1 MEKKAS
7 SSLSR
12 ATQNYR
18 TANKALLKNK
28 SFASFVAA
36 LQGSGKTKFFQKRRT
51 EVKTYD
57 DEFISRLE
65 KGFEAIDSIILNPRS
80 FIRESPELVDAG
92 RAKKINSQSVSHL
105 ASHTQYVYEVKDNG
119 DVTPMK
125 ILTVNSEVDFQI
137 YENRFVYSLIQKAA
151 LFIEK
156 RFQYIK
162 SHGETRDSEVL
173 ILQNETEIDGARY
186 EMFSRIKVSTPSSDE
201 GKAEKNEE
209 SLLRLSRLRER
220 AAYYRKSSFAES
232 LKGSKPVN
240 NPIHMTNMIVKE
252 PHYHAC
258 YELWNF
264 LDSYSDLGVSFDVKE
279 TEQEF
284 TEEDISSLYCLLGQ
298 EALSLSSS
306 LISSRELP
314 EGNTKA
320 KNIRPKITFS
330 LEEETFDDGRYIY
343 EQFPEGLPPLSDLL
357 APARLQGSF
366 PSLEEAKAERLA
378 LEARQK
384 EYKTKRALVDMA
396 IEEAKA
402 KEVARLAAERAEA
415 LKEEQLRQE
424 KEEEN
429 RRLRE
434 RRREAILESVSSA
447 ILASQEKM
455 EEERMRALRKAIRMK
470 ALADAGY
477 DPYSY
482 SDSSVLPLSEVP
494 SAPPAEEE
502 EPVSSPVKESVPEE
516 HDVPSFIRKKS
527 VVRKI
532 YKTRDGKVLTKE
544 EYERMRAEMKAKA
557 MGSHETKPSRLEGGE
572 DER

>member
-36 LQGSGKTKFFQKRRT
+36 LQGSGKTKFFQKKRT

-186 EMFSRIKVSTPSSDE
+186 EMFSRIKV
-201 GKAEKNEE
+201 
-209 SLLRLSRLRER
+209 
-220 AAYYRKSSFAES
+220 
-232 LKGSKPVN
+232 
-240 NPIHMTNMIVKE
+240 
-252 PHYHAC
+252 
-258 YELWNF
+258 
-264 LDSYSDLGVSFDVKE
+264 
-279 TEQEF
+279 
-284 TEEDISSLYCLLGQ
+284 
-298 EALSLSSS
+298 
-306 LISSRELP
+306 
-314 EGNTKA
+314 
-320 KNIRPKITFS
+320 
-330 LEEETFDDGRYIY
+330 
-343 EQFPEGLPPLSDLL
+343 
-357 APARLQGSF
+357 
-366 PSLEEAKAERLA
+366 
-378 LEARQK
+378 
-384 EYKTKRALVDMA
+384 
-396 IEEAKA
+396 
-402 KEVARLAAERAEA
+402 
-415 LKEEQLRQE
+415 
-424 KEEEN
+424 
-429 RRLRE
+429 
-434 RRREAILESVSSA
+434 
-447 ILASQEKM
+447 
-455 EEERMRALRKAIRMK
+455 
-470 ALADAGY
+470 
-477 DPYSY
+477 
-482 SDSSVLPLSEVP
+482 
-494 SAPPAEEE
+494 
-502 EPVSSPVKESVPEE
+502 
-516 HDVPSFIRKKS
+516 
-527 VVRKI
+527 
-532 YKTRDGKVLTKE
+532 
-544 EYERMRAEMKAKA
+544 
-557 MGSHETKPSRLEGGE
+557 
-572 DER
+572 

>member
-1 MEKKAS
+1 MKKKTS

-306 LISSRELP
+306 LISSRQLP

-494 SAPPAEEE
+494 SSHPAKEE
-502 EPVSSPVKESVPEE
+502 EPISSPVTESAPEE
-516 HDVPSFIRKKS
+516 HDVPSFARKKS

-557 MGSHETKPSRLEGGE
+557 MGSDETKPSRLEGGE